1 MPQASG
7 LAATPS
13 AAFLRVSLAPMLKFL
28 ARRLLSTLP
37 VLLIVAVLVFLMLRL
52 TPGDPAAVL
61 AGDAAST
68 EQIAQIRSGLGLD
81 RSIPAQFVIWF
92 GNLLAGDLGQSYYY
106 KTQVTTLIG
115 QRVEPTVSLALLT
128 ISLAVVVA
136 VPLGVLAAW
145 RFGGWLDRL
154 LMGFSVLGFSVP
166 VFVLAYLLIWLVSLK
181 LGWLP
186 VQGYKRIA
194 DGLGPWLYH
203 LILPSI
209 TLSVIYIALIARVT
223 RASVLETLG
232 EDYIRTARAKGLPE
246 STVLLR
252 HALANAAVPIV
263 TVVGIGIALL
273 IGGVVVTESVFAIPG
288 LGRLTVDAVLAR
300 DFPTI
305 QGVILLFSAV
315 YVGVNLLVDLSYVF
329 FDPRIR
335 Y

>member
-1 MPQASG
+1 MSG
-7 LAATPS
+7 FVL
-13 AAFLRVSLAPMLKFL
+13 
-28 ARRLLSTLP
+28 RRLLSTVP

-52 TPGDPAAVL
+52 TPGDPAAIL
-61 AGDAAST
+61 AGDAASG
-68 EQIAQIRSGLGLD
+68 EQIAAIRASLGLD
-81 RSIPAQFVIWF
+81 RSLPVQFGIWF
-92 GNLLAGDLGQSYYY
+92 ANLAQGDLGQSYFY
-106 KTQVTTLIG
+106 KMQVTQLIAH
-115 QRVEPTVSLALLT
+115 RIEPTLSLAALT
-128 ISLAVVVA
+128 IVIAVLVA
-136 VPLGVLAAW
+136 VPMGVVAAW
-145 RFGGWLDRL
+145 RFGGWFDRI
-154 LMGFSVLGFSVP
+154 LMGFSVLGFSMP
-166 VFVLAYLLIWLVSLK
+166 VFVLAYILIWIVSLK

-186 VQGYKRIA
+186 VQGYQRLA
-194 DGLGPWLYH
+194 DGFWPFLRH

-246 STVLLR
+246 ARVLVR

-263 TVVGIGIALL
+263 TVIGIGIALL
-273 IGGVVVTESVFAIPG
+273 IGGVVVTESVYAIPG

-305 QGVILLFSAV
+305 QAVILLFSFA
-315 YVGVNLLVDLSYVF
+315 YVLINLLVDLSYVF